1 MNDPLRPMLER
12 RGVVVLDGGLASEL
26 ERRGADLNDP
36 LWSARLL
43 LENPD
48 LIRAVHLDYLRAGA
62 NVVTTASYQASFA
75 GLARR
80 GLDRS
85 AAAEVFRRSVR
96 LARAACA
103 AYREERP
110 DAPVPLVAASVG
122 CYGAFLADGSE
133 YRGDYGLTQ
142 RQLIDW
148 HRPRLE
154 VLAACG
160 ADLLACETLPC
171 LVEGEALARLLEEFP
186 EVPAWLSFSCRDG
199 EHLRHGEKFAD
210 AAALAEAL
218 PNLVAVGVNCT
229 DPQLVGELL
238 ARGAAST
245 RKPLLAYPNGGDG
258 WDPAAKRW
266 VEAATPFDWSA
277 GAREWHAAG
286 ARLLG
291 GCCRTTPATIRLL
304 EEAVRRFARG

>member
-210 AAALAEAL
+210 AAALAETL